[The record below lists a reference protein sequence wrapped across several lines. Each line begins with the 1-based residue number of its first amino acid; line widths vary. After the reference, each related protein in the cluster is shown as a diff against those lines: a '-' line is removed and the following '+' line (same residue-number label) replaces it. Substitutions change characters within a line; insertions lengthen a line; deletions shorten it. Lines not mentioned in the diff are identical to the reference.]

1 LTTSKLATQFGAWYG
16 VEVFP
21 YSVTVTVS
29 NGGETGRVEVTVTG
43 GDGAEVRDRTTV
55 TIEEGAQREI
65 RFSGAFVALSGGEL
79 SASASTA

>member
-29 NGGETGRVEVTVTG
+29 NGGETGRVEVTATG
-43 GDGAEVRDRTTV
+43 GEVRDRTTV